1 MTNQIPAIPPKD
13 LTYVIIVYTFIYPHI
28 NHIFFQ
34 FRILYMHIYYL
45 FNVQFRWLFLQIFPS
60 AIVSSLRMTLF
71 KSLEGQKQQK
81 QHSQAR
87 SRKRGACEVG
97 NCFNIQ
103 IPGWG
108 FPSVPSQL
116 FYHSQAF
123 ELFTFWCALMF

>member
-1 MTNQIPAIPPKD
+1 MFNLD
-13 LTYVIIVYTFIYPHI
+13 D
-28 NHIFFQ
+28 FF
-34 FRILYMHIYYL
+34 F
-45 FNVQFRWLFLQIFPS
+45 QIFPS

-103 IPGWG
+103 IPG
-108 FPSVPSQL
+108 VRIVL
-116 FYHSQAF
+116 EAF
-123 ELFTFWCALMF
+123 ELFRKERLYLLLHMDRVDVTSSTLYHHQPKSLFTIYITSAITLVRSPNLLIIMSFFYSTQIR